1 MVKEFQETMQ
11 TNYEENEEDTHILYI
26 SNLICTIELFTHILS
41 VSIHFF
47 PMKATMLG
55 PWSGRAP
62 RDTSPVPR

>member
-11 TNYEENEEDTHILYI
+11 TNYEEDEEDTHILYI
-26 SNLICTIELFTHILS
+26 SLS
-41 VSIHFF
+41 EQLNCSLTKLSISIHFF
-47 PMKATMLG
+47 PKKATMLG